1 MVLPPHGQVE
11 QLEDQQHLLLSGS
24 QVCHSLE
31 LHCLLGP
38 QLFMIHHV
46 FPCCRALG
54 RVVIVLPLES
64 GGNNLHVLLVAERE
78 LQRDLTLQLFA
89 NSILSDSAV
98 VMMGLAAFRQHAT
111 AYVDMTRAQVQV
123 SLT

>member
-1 MVLPPHGQVE
+1 MSCVLAEGLFDLDSVDFQ
-11 QLEDQQHLLLSGS
+11 QEDSCRCVPMQS
-24 QVCHSLE
+24 QVIVDLMGITITCVD
-31 LHCLLGP
+31 
-38 QLFMIHHV
+38 QD
-46 FPCCRALG
+46 
-54 RVVIVLPLES
+54 VIVLPLES

-98 VMMGLAAFRQHAT
+98 VMMGLAAFRQHAA

>member
-1 MVLPPHGQVE
+1 MWL
-11 QLEDQQHLLLSGS
+11 LQQSILIWMR
-24 QVCHSLE
+24 CT
-31 LHCLLGP
+31 LGT
-38 QLFMIHHV
+38 ITCVDHD
-46 FPCCRALG
+46 
-54 RVVIVLPLES
+54 VIAVLPLES
-64 GGNNLHVLLVAERE
+64 GGNNLHVLLVAEGE
-78 LQRDLTLQLFA
+78 LQRDLTLQLFANSIQQTA